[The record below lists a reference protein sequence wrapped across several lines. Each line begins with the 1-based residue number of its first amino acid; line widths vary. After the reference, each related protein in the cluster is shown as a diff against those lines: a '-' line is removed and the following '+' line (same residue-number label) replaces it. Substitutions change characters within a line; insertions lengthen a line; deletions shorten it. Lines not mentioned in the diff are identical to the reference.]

1 MALWRKEGAKMN
13 IKFFKNRFIFFGIS
27 IVIIIIGIIVSL
39 AAGVKLDIQFQGGS
53 IVRYTYTGEFD
64 NSELT
69 VAIQEAIGTE
79 VSSIQE
85 SYSQATDIKSISIN
99 IAGRE
104 ALSPDQ
110 TSAIRKLLT
119 ESDKYKDEGFEFYE
133 ANLVNPS
140 IGAEQLRSGIYAL
153 LLAFALIILYVWFRF
168 RSMSGPSAGIMA
180 LVALFHDVIIVF
192 VTFVVLKIP
201 INETFIAVIL
211 TIVGYSINDTI
222 VIYDRI
228 RENLKLEEGKMN
240 LVELVDLSIN
250 QSMGRT
256 INTSLATI
264 GAMAV
269 TYVFASIYGL
279 TSIQQFAF
287 PMIIGLASGF
297 YSTVF
302 IATPLW
308 ITWKTRGDRSGI

>member
-1 MALWRKEGAKMN
+1 MN
-13 IKFFKNRFIFFGIS
+13 FKFFKNRFIFFGIS
-27 IVIIIIGIIVSL
+27 IAIITAGIIVSF

-53 IVRYTYTGEFD
+53 IVRYTYVGEFN
-64 NSELT
+64 NSEL
-69 VAIQEAIGTE
+69 AAELQEAIGAE
-79 VSSIQE
+79 ISSIQE
-85 SYSQATDIKSISIN
+85 AYSQATDIKSISIN
-99 IAGRE
+99 IAGRQ
-104 ALSPDQ
+104 ALTPAQ
-110 TSAIRKLLT
+110 TSAIRDILT
-119 ESDKYKDEGFEFYE
+119 KSDKYTANEFEFYE

-140 IGAEQLRSGIYAL
+140 IGAEHLKNGIYAL
-153 LLAFALIILYVWFRF
+153 LIAFALIILYVWFRF

-192 VTFVVLKIP
+192 VTFVILRIS

-228 RENLKLEEGKMN
+228 RENLRLEDGKMN
-240 LVELVDLSIN
+240 LIDLVDHSIN
-250 QSMGRT
+250 QSLGRT

-264 GAMAV
+264 GAMVV
-269 TYVFASIYGL
+269 TYIFASIYGL
-279 TSIQQFAF
+279 ASIQQFAL
-287 PMIIGLASGF
+287 PMTIGLISGF